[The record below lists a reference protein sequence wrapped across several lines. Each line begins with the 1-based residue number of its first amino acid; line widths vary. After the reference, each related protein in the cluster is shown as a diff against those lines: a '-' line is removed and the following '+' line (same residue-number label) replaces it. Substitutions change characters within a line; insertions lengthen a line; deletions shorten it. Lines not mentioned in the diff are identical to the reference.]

1 MFTYRLK
8 RGDLIR
14 QKFTQDVAII
24 TGDPFT
30 KFVPDDAFYSHGV
43 ESGSAELF
51 YPVVLVS
58 ASSTTPM
65 VDRKWLVG
73 FKTSIRHN
81 AMIRLWEP
89 MIQTKENQ

>member
-14 QKFTQDVAII
+14 QKFTQDVAVI

-30 KFVPDDAFYSHGV
+30 KFVPHYRRLHGA

-58 ASSTTPM
+58 TSSTTPL
-65 VDRKWLVG
+65 VDREWLVG
-73 FKTSIRHN
+73 FKVSIRQN